1 MAGRSPKQK
10 DRIPKEKIK
19 DQGDQKSDSDTRLI
33 IVLCSAVILAII
45 IIYVT
50 LLL

>member
-1 MAGRSPKQK
+1 MAGRSPKRK
-10 DRIPKEKIK
+10 DSIPKEKK
-19 DQGDQKSDSDTRLI
+19 KNPGDQKSGSDTRLI

-45 IIYVT
+45 IISVT